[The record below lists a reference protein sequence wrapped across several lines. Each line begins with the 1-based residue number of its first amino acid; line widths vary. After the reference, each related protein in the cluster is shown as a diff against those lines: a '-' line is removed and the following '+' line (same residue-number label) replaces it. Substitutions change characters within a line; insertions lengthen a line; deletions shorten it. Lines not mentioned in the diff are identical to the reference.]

1 VLRHPL
7 GPLEMA
13 LKRSPG
19 AIEFTFRVE
28 MQHYSCD
35 VTPVGA
41 FAVRVEQPEIRDEV
55 FLVIGGQCDTGGPVS
70 VMSGSNGGNCMG
82 GLATLWM
89 IHQAC
94 LGSRK
99 ASAAGGNEAA

>member
-1 VLRHPL
+1 
-7 GPLEMA
+7 MA

-41 FAVRVEQPEIRDEV
+41 FGVRVEQPEIRDEV
-55 FLVIGGQCDTGGPVS
+55 FLVIGGQCDTGGRGIG
-70 VMSGSNGGNCMG
+70 GSNGGNCMG
-82 GLATLWM
+82 GLAT
-89 IHQAC
+89 
-94 LGSRK
+94 
-99 ASAAGGNEAA
+99 